1 MCYLKKD
8 NVVRKNTTFAFKNKP
23 KSKHF
28 CLDID
33 VLLYYCLDIDVL
45 LIPLQHSFVI
55 KTLDCFHL

>member
-1 MCYLKKD
+1 MHSVTMCYLKKD

-33 VLLYYCLDIDVL
+33 VLL
-45 LIPLQHSFVI
+45 IPLQHSFVI
-55 KTLDCFHL
+55 KILDCFHL